1 MKLSNAKWVLILIG
15 VVIVAFVALGTVYSQ
30 ESDKQSQLDQDLAQA
45 QLILSKSSSNFQAE
59 KQELNDKMS
68 QAKAEIDVL
77 KPVLSPSIESIE
89 AVDSLFKIAQNCNM
103 VILNV
108 AATVPAKDK
117 LNGANYATVQL
128 TVKVQGQ
135 QTNILGFLTEWT
147 KTNPTG
153 VIQSVETALSVSKNP
168 ATTDNTTANTT
179 DNTTDSVTDNTTDL
193 DLGQIILSGATDYV
207 TTLKL
212 VTYTYRG

>member
-15 VVIVAFVALGTVYSQ
+15 VVIVAFAALGTVYSQ

-45 QLILSKSSSNFQAE
+45 QLILSKSTGNFQAE

-103 VILNV
+103 VILGV
-108 AATVPAKDK
+108 AATVPGKDK

-135 QTNILGFLTEWT
+135 QTNILGFITEWT

-153 VIQSVETALSVSKNP
+153 VIQSVETTLSVNKNP

>member
-1 MKLSNAKWVLILIG
+1 MKLSNAKWLIILVG
-15 VVIVAFVALGTVYSQ
+15 VAVIAIAGLGMAYSK
-30 ESDKQSQLDQDLAQA
+30 ESDEQSQIDGDLAQA
-45 QLILSKSSSNFQAE
+45 QLILSKSTSNFQAE

-68 QAKAEIDVL
+68 QAKAEIDAL

-103 VILNV
+103 AILDV
-108 AATVPAKDK
+108 AATVPGKDK

-128 TVKVQGQ
+128 TVRVQGQ
-135 QTNILGFLTEWT
+135 QTTILGFLTEWT
-147 KTNPTG
+147 KANPTG
-153 VIQSVETALSVSKNP
+153 VIQSVETTLSVNKNP

>member
-1 MKLSNAKWVLILIG
+1 MKLSKTSWFVILVGVL
-15 VVIVAFVALGTVYSQ
+15 IVAFAALGMAYSNQ
-30 ESDKQSQLDQDLAQA
+30 GGEQARLDKDLAQA
-45 QLILSKSSSNFQAE
+45 QLILSKFSSNFQAE

-108 AATVPAKDK
+108 TASALAKEK

-135 QTNILGFLTEWT
+135 QTNILGFITEWT

-153 VIQSVETALSVSKNP
+153 VIQSVETTLSVNKNP

-193 DLGQIILSGATDYV
+193 NLGQIILSGATDYV